1 MTKNSNT
8 TDNTDYGDKVS
19 GNKSLSSP
27 WPSIAHT
34 VQKPTEYDTLG
45 GDGYSPLYNERTPIL
60 YPWGSQRREEQLRN
74 YDHHSR
80 ATLWMGASRG
90 VAKKIASSP
99 WVIKG
104 SPPELVA
111 HWQHFLMKAEFGKG
125 WGPFSETGVL
135 NYMRHDL
142 GWILEII
149 GMGNP
154 SGPIVGDVLGIASL
168 DPRYCYPT
176 GNPIHPFYFYDIV
189 TGKYHKMHH
198 TRIHQIV
205 DSGDNDR
212 GRPNRGLCAL
222 SRSIDIVH
230 QGIMISQYVQQVLDD
245 KPPPG
250 ITTIA
255 NVSKRSFDA
264 QIQSVY
270 GASLR
275 NDELG
280 PFGRN
285 IMLFGIKPS
294 EVPQVNT
301 STFSTTPEKFNY
313 IAYTEMH
320 VKMMAM
326 TIGISS
332 TELWE
337 LTSQA
342 LGTST
347 QSIIMAQQS
356 EGKIIGMLRAEVERF
371 INKLIPK
378 ELEFSFEYEDTE
390 KDEQIAKTA
399 QTWANVVQLVSDKLT
414 PDEQR
419 QLLANNAMA
428 FRDVL
433 TDPDGSVRRLTDA
446 DPETINA
453 TEVSDTTEIVT
464 DEDSQTIEQP
474 SIGIGIPSIDIPST
488 GSPEPEPEPDTS
500 EESMPQ
506 NIVSETR
513 LNGAQIT
520 AMLDVLA
527 QTSAGTITGFS
538 ATEALISIG
547 IAPEKAAQMVRAEIE
562 ASTGRDIAS
571 DLKLVK
577 WWKGFGTFALKEWS
591 QTRNSF
597 IADMQSVFETGHS
610 GRRAGAQLSRNIR
623 TALRN
628 FGTAAYIDGM
638 NDGGVDTT
646 RETLTDEDQANIEIW
661 ISTQSKYV
669 TSLLGAQSVTERQ
682 EGLSPEAANIKAS
695 LWANKSLRDVYNDG
709 LLAARGDAM
718 MLWTLGQT
726 EVHCPTCSGLNGQV
740 HRASAWK
747 DAGLKPG
754 VDKLDCNGFNCDC
767 SLDITDKK
775 ANGSLERYKQLT
787 WGEHTYH
794 VIGDSH
800 VSVFTGSNI
809 IADIYPHVNKSSLS
823 WIDTIHRI
831 ESRDFIS
838 LAIQEYIGHEQLLE
852 VLEKISKKEPIILVF
867 GDIDRY
873 VHLPKIDTQVT
884 QKAAQKVTP
893 EYAAQKYLSIVK
905 IIQDLGYDVYVFGV
919 TSPAF
924 DDPLCCEKFETEGSR
939 EARENATRAFN
950 EVLEAELNRRFVSIE
965 AQVTSSEEYFI
976 DGLHL
981 GSLAVPIIE
990 EAFHVR

>member
-1 MTKNSNT
+1 MTKNNDSAA
-8 TDNTDYGDKVS
+8 DYGDMVS
-19 GNKSLSSP
+19 GDKSLSSP

-34 VQKPTEYDTLG
+34 VQTPTNYDSLG
-45 GDGYSPLYNERTPIL
+45 GVGYSALYSERTPIL
-60 YPWGSQRREEQLRN
+60 YDWGSQRREEQLRN

-99 WVIKG
+99 WIIKG

-111 HWQHFLMKAEFGKG
+111 HWQHFLMNAEFGKG

-135 NYMRHDL
+135 DYMRHDL

-154 SGPIVGDVLGIASL
+154 SGPIVGDALGIASL

-189 TGKYHKMHH
+189 SGKYHKMHY

-205 DSGDNDR
+205 DSGDGDR

-222 SRSIDIVH
+222 SRSIDIVN

-250 ITTIA
+250 ITTIS
-255 NVSKRSFDA
+255 NVGKRSFES
-264 QIQSVY
+264 QVQSMY
-270 GASLR
+270 GKGLR

-285 IMLFGIKPS
+285 IMLFGINPT

-301 STFSTTPEKFNY
+301 TTFSTTPEKFDY

-356 EGKIIGMLRAEVERF
+356 EGKIIGMLRAEIERF

-390 KDEQIAKTA
+390 KDDQIAKTA
-399 QTWANVVQLVSDKLT
+399 QTWANVVQLVSGKLT

-419 QLLANNAMA
+419 QLLANNATA

-446 DPETINA
+446 DPEVIEDVTV
-453 TEVSDTTEIVT
+453 TDTTEIVT
-464 DEDSQTIEQP
+464 DEDSQTTEQP
-474 SIGIGIPSIDIPST
+474 NIMVDIPNADILSVDDT
-488 GSPEPEPEPDTS
+488 KPELDTS
-500 EESMPQ
+500 EESLPQ

-520 AMLDVLA
+520 AMLNVLSQVSSDV
-527 QTSAGTITGFS
+527 ITGFS
-538 ATEALISIG
+538 ATEALVAIG
-547 IAPEKAAQMVRAEIE
+547 IDPVKAVQMVEAEIE
-562 ASTGRDIAS
+562 ASAGRETAG

-577 WWKGFGTFALKEWS
+577 WWKGFGTFALKEWD
-591 QTRNSF
+591 QTRDSF
-597 IADMQSVFETGHS
+597 IADMQSVFEMGYS

-623 TALRN
+623 TQLRN

-661 ISTQSKYV
+661 LAAQSQYV
-669 TSLLGAQSVTERQ
+669 TSLLGSQSVTERQ
-682 EGLSPEAANIKAS
+682 EGLTPEAANLKAS

-709 LLAARGDAM
+709 VLTARGDAL
-718 MLWTLGQT
+718 MLWTLGPA
-726 EVHCPTCSGLNGQV
+726 EEHCKTCLGLNGQV
-740 HRASAWK
+740 HRASVWK
-747 DAGLKPG
+747 NSGLKPG
-754 VDKLDCNGFNCDC
+754 VDKLDCKGFNCKC
-767 SLDITDKK
+767 LLEPTDKK
-775 ANGSLERYKQLT
+775 ANGNLERYKQAL
-787 WGEHTYH
+787 
-794 VIGDSH
+794 
-800 VSVFTGSNI
+800 
-809 IADIYPHVNKSSLS
+809 
-823 WIDTIHRI
+823 
-831 ESRDFIS
+831 
-838 LAIQEYIGHEQLLE
+838 
-852 VLEKISKKEPIILVF
+852 
-867 GDIDRY
+867 
-873 VHLPKIDTQVT
+873 
-884 QKAAQKVTP
+884 
-893 EYAAQKYLSIVK
+893 
-905 IIQDLGYDVYVFGV
+905 
-919 TSPAF
+919 
-924 DDPLCCEKFETEGSR
+924 
-939 EARENATRAFN
+939 
-950 EVLEAELNRRFVSIE
+950 
-965 AQVTSSEEYFI
+965 
-976 DGLHL
+976 
-981 GSLAVPIIE
+981 
-990 EAFHVR
+990 